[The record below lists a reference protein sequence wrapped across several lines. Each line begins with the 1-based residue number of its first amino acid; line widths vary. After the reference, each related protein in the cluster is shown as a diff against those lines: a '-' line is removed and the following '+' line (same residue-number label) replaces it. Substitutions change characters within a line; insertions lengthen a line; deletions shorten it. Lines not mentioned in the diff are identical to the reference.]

1 MRTTGQTIIAT
12 AQSAHY
18 VLTQIAGARYGAL
31 HASVYASLDLIHEIV
46 QASAA
51 TADEYTALLDEKKRE
66 LYSKLTECLT
76 DAEAWL
82 AASWILTEHA
92 FMLCDLADEDSVAR
106 YADTSRDYLAQ
117 VAQSL
122 SAKEV
127 YQIRSLR
134 GRDLDKA
141 LAAVLG
147 EDYKTLVD
155 YTWVDEEIARADATI
170 Y

>member
-1 MRTTGQTIIAT
+1 MRTTNQAIIAT

-31 HASVYASLDLIHEIV
+31 HASVYASLDLIHEIAT
-46 QASAA
+46 ASAA

-66 LYSKLTECLT
+66 LYDKLSGRLT
-76 DAEAWL
+76 DAEAWIVT
-82 AASWILTEHA
+82 SWLLPKHA

-117 VAQSL
+117 VAKDL
-122 SAKEV
+122 TAKEI

-134 GRDLDKA
+134 GRDLDTA
-141 LAAVLG
+141 LTAIFG

>member
-18 VLTQIAGARYGAL
+18 VLTQIADARYYAL

-46 QASAA
+46 QASTA
-51 TADEYTALLDEKKRE
+51 TADEYTALLDEKKRA

-76 DAEAWL
+76 DTEAWL

-92 FMLCDLADEDSVAR
+92 FMLCDLEDPESVVC
-106 YADTSRDYLAQ
+106 YTKTSHSYLEQ

-127 YQIRSLR
+127 YQIRALR

-147 EDYKTLVD
+147 DDYKTLVD
-155 YTWVDEEIARADATI
+155 YTMVDEEIARADATI